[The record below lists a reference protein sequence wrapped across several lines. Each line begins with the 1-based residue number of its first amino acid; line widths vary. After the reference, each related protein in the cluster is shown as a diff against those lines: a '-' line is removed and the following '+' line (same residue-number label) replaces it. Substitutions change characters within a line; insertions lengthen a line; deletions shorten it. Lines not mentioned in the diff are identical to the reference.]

1 MIRRRQFPVMPA
13 FGMTINKAQG
23 QTLRMAGLYLPTHP
37 FSHGQFYVAKTRV
50 GAKFALQMVVK
61 CGKVKDREGV
71 YVKNVFHKELLLW

>member
-1 MIRRRQFPVMPA
+1 MIRRRQFPVRPA

-37 FSHGQFYVAKTRV
+37 FSHGQLYVAKTR
-50 GAKFALQMVVK
+50 VVK

-71 YVKNVFHKELLLW
+71 YVKNVFHQELLLW